1 MKTIKFLAI
10 VAMCSM
16 TLAAAAATTAKAKI
30 VIAATDNSTD
40 VDNLYILEGD
50 TYSDAF
56 DDGKDAIK
64 IMNDGANAINLYA
77 VLGGNNLQM
86 CYTNDISNLPLTF
99 ASGSAT
105 DYTMTFSNI
114 TGTVK
119 LYDAVTGT
127 ETVLANSGTYNFNCA
142 ANTTIADRFFINYV
156 PSAPKICHR
165 YGALQVYGSKDMT
178 VKVLNMD
185 GTATSIADTNITTNS
200 EVEIPLAGLAA
211 GQYKVEWNSQTLI
224 IDVK

>member
-119 LYDAVTGT
+119 LYDAPF
-127 ETVLANSGTYNFNCA
+127 LHQLCSLCSQNLPPLWC
-142 ANTTIADRFFINYV
+142 
-156 PSAPKICHR
+156 SAGVWQQGHDCEGAEHGWHCH
-165 YGALQVYGSKDMT
+165 LDC
-178 VKVLNMD
+178 
-185 GTATSIADTNITTNS
+185 
-200 EVEIPLAGLAA
+200 
-211 GQYKVEWNSQTLI
+211 
-224 IDVK
+224 